1 MEDRPP
7 QTSGLGRGWQKLL
20 ALTLPTKILLG
31 LLLGGAL
38 GIVLNLGY
46 APAAGEEP
54 SAAYVR
60 LEWWADEVA
69 RPIGDVFLRLLFMVV
84 VPLVFSSLVLGAAG
98 LGDSHH
104 LGRVGV
110 RAMLWFM
117 LTSALAAVLGVL
129 LASAVQPGV
138 SLSPETVNEL
148 TAQFSSSADQK
159 VLQGQQG
166 TGFSLRTFTN
176 IIPRNVVASAGN
188 EKQALGVIL
197 FALLVGVAVSGMP
210 RGRTRA
216 FRDALETFYE
226 ACVKILGFAMRL
238 APVGVFGLIFAVTA
252 TLGFEVLSAL
262 ATYVATA
269 IAGLL
274 FYQFVILPILAKVFG
289 GVSPWTFLVKT
300 RALMITAFSTS
311 SSNATL
317 PTTIRTAEENFGVP
331 REVAGFSLPLG
342 ATMNMNG
349 TAMFMCITVLFLAQ
363 VGGVELSVANLLLVV
378 VLAMMVAVGAAGVP
392 GGGLPLMTII
402 LSQVGVR
409 PELIA
414 LIIGTDRIVDM
425 TRTVPNISSDLI
437 CSLWLTRKER
447 RAISSRDS

>member
-1 MEDRPP
+1 MEDRPL
-7 QTSGLGRGWQKLL
+7 QTNGLGRGWQRLL

-31 LLLGGAL
+31 LLLGGVL
-38 GIVLNLGY
+38 GSVLN
-46 APAAGEEP
+46 ATAGAEG
-54 SAAYVR
+54 SAAHER
-60 LEWWADEVA
+60 LTWWANEVA

-84 VPLVFSSLVLGAAG
+84 VPLVFSSVVLGAAG

-129 LASAVQPGV
+129 LAVVVQPGL
-138 SLSPETVNEL
+138 SLSPETVSEEMARYGSAAL
-148 TAQFSSSADQK
+148 EKVETA
-159 VLQGQQG
+159 QQG

-176 IIPRNVVASAGN
+176 IIPENVVGSAGDN
-188 EKQALGVIL
+188 KKALGVIL
-197 FALLVGVAVSGMP
+197 FALLIGVAVSGMP

-269 IAGLL
+269 MAGLL

-289 GVSPWTFLVKT
+289 GVSPWTFLVKS

-317 PTTIRTAEENFGVP
+317 PTTIRTAEESFGVP
-331 REVAGFSLPLG
+331 RQVAGFSLPLG

-363 VGGVELSVANLLLVV
+363 VDGVEVSFANLILVV

-425 TRTVPNISSDLI
+425 TRTVPNITSDLI
-437 CSLWLTRKER
+437 CSLWLARKER
-447 RAISSRDS
+447 RTTRSADS